1 MLDVK
6 DVKDNAFLIGRGYSL
21 CTQGFSVVLLKI
33 AYIDVNE

>member
-21 CTQGFSVVLLKI
+21 CAQGLTVVLLKI
-33 AYIDVNE
+33 VYIDVNE